1 MPLNDINNLKRF
13 KDILSK
19 HYLIRSNATDDR
31 RTFLGECN
39 AEHFIDRIK
48 LDAPT
53 QIFVSN
59 LTNKLRNRKEL
70 FSRFL
75 EAFGVLY
82 EDDYEKE
89 DIEFVKY
96 LTSAVSR
103 NEPEDPGS
111 VRPGKEKAFRAVV
124 PATGKADPRKV
135 FISYAKED
143 LEHALRLYRDLK
155 SRGIKAW
162 IDREDIV
169 PGQRWKDAI
178 RKAIVGCDYFI
189 ALLSKRATTKKR
201 FVHTELKYAVEVLES
216 LPRQEIFVIPALL
229 EECDVEDE
237 MLKQI
242 HWAYLYPSYE
252 KGVADIMRAL
262 TPPKSSGETQDS
274 EQDAAVSAGG
284 MEDGKIL
291 VVQEIVGNTRV
302 FFEFAY
308 IPPGEFMMGSPEEEP
323 ERSGDEILHKVVLT
337 EGFFMQ
343 TTLVTQGQWKA
354 VMGKNPSWFKE
365 YGGKLP
371 METVSW
377 EDAMEYIGKLN
388 AAGDGKGYRLPTEA
402 QWEYACRAGTTT
414 AFHTGRC
421 LSTDEANY
429 NGHYPLDGCPKEEYQ
444 EKATTQVKTFPP
456 NAWGLYDMHGNLWEW
471 CSDWHDEYGKR
482 GAVVDPPGP
491 PSGSDRV
498 LRGGSWSFSAWSC
511 RSAYRNWDQPG
522 ERNEDIGFRLVLP
535 SKV

>member
-31 RTFLGECN
+31 RTFLSECN
-39 AEHFIDRIK
+39 AGHFIDRIK

-53 QIFVSN
+53 QVFVSN

-70 FSRFL
+70 FARFL

-82 EDDYEKE
+82 EDDYEE
-89 DIEFVKY
+89 VDIEFVKF
-96 LTSAVSR
+96 LMNSVSR
-103 NEPEDPGS
+103 KEPEA
-111 VRPGKEKAFRAVV
+111 VLPGKETEKKEVRAVV
-124 PATGKADPRKV
+124 ADTGKADPRKV

-143 LEHALRLYRDLK
+143 WEHALKLYKDLK

-162 IDREDIV
+162 LDREDIV

-189 ALLSKRATTKKR
+189 ALLSKRAITKKG

-237 MLKQI
+237 MLKQL

-262 TPPKSSGETQDS
+262 TRPKISVETQES
-274 EQDAAVSAGG
+274 ESEDGVSVAG
-284 MEDGKIL
+284 MEAGKIL
-291 VVQEIVGNTRV
+291 VVQETVGTARV
-302 FFEFAY
+302 DFEFAF
-308 IPPGEFMMGSPEEEP
+308 IPPGEFMMGSPEDEP
-323 ERSGDEILHKVVLT
+323 EREGNEILHKVVLT
-337 EGFFMQ
+337 DGFLMQ
-343 TTLVTQGQWKA
+343 TTPVTQGQWEA
-354 VMGKNPSWFKE
+354 VMGNNPSRFKDD
-365 YGGKLP
+365 GGKLP
-371 METVSW
+371 VETVSW
-377 EDAMEYIGKLN
+377 EDATEFIEKLN
-388 AAGDGKGYRLPTEA
+388 AAGDGKSYRLPTEA

-421 LSTDEANY
+421 LSADEANY
-429 NGHYPLDGCPKEEYQ
+429 VGNYPLGGCPKGIYR
-444 EKATTQVKTFPP
+444 EKTTPVKTFSP
-456 NAWGLYDMHGNLWEW
+456 NAWGLYDMHGNVWEW
-471 CSDWHDEYGKR
+471 CSDWYGQYEK
-482 GAVVDPPGP
+482 GEEAINPLGP
-491 PSGSDRV
+491 SSGSVRV
-498 LRGGSWSFSAWSC
+498 LRGGSWIDNARNC
-511 RSAYRNWDQPG
+511 RSAYRTYDHPG
-522 ERNEDIGFRLVLP
+522 LRIVYIGFRLVLP
-535 SKV
+535 PNA